1 MEGPVKALE
10 GLLIQPIQRIPRYIL
25 LLNELER
32 KTPDNHPDKENLK
45 RASDELDRVLTY
57 LDKDITSHEFREK
70 FLNMGTKVKG
80 AEVLFFDFILIFFYF
95 INSFLK

>member
-1 MEGPVKALE
+1 ME

-32 KTPDNHPDKENLK
+32 KTPDNHPDKDNLQ
-45 RASDELDRVLTY
+45 RASEEFDRVLTY

-70 FLNMGTKVKG
+70 FLNMGTKIKG
-80 AEVLFFDFILIFFYF
+80 AEVCFHISNIIYW
-95 INSFLK
+95 